1 MKYLI
6 RSLKQLLYFVLIFVV
21 CVAIVLL
28 LNHQPISA
36 VPLMF
41 QEGALLPICLI
52 FVFFAA
58 IYPLVGYRKSHIE
71 MDDAALWP
79 DYRDAIMEA
88 MKNAGYSLKSESDT
102 TLKFRCDST
111 GVRIARKGEDAITF
125 ERDAADPARVSVDG
139 PARDTLRFVGD
150 VYYIYRRNHP
160 QDQEEQQ

>member
-28 LNHQPISA
+28 LNHQSISA

-58 IYPLVGYRKSHIE
+58 IYPLVGYRKSHIA
-71 MDDAALWP
+71 MDDANLWP
-79 DYRDAIMEA
+79 DYREAILEA
-88 MKNAGYSLKSESDT
+88 MKNAGYSLKQESDT
-102 TLKFRCDST
+102 LLKFRCDSA
-111 GVRIARKGEDAITF
+111 GVRISRKGEDAITF
-125 ERDAADPARVSVDG
+125 ERDSADPARVNVDG
-139 PARDTLRFVGD
+139 PTRDTLRFVGD
-150 VYYIYRRNHP
+150 VYYIYRCKHP
-160 QDQEEQQ
+160 QNQDRQ

>member
-1 MKYLI
+1 MKYLV

-58 IYPLVGYRKSHIE
+58 IYPLVGYRKSHIA
-71 MDDAALWP
+71 MDSEQQWP
-79 DYRDAIMEA
+79 DYREAIMEV
-88 MKNAGYSLKSESDT
+88 MKNAGYSLKGESDT
-102 TLKFRCDST
+102 TLKFRSSNT

-125 ERDAADPARVSVDG
+125 ERDATDPARVNVDG
-139 PARDTLRFVGD
+139 PARDTIRFVGD
-150 VYYIYRRNHP
+150 VYYTYRQSHP
-160 QDQEEQQ
+160 QDQEPQ